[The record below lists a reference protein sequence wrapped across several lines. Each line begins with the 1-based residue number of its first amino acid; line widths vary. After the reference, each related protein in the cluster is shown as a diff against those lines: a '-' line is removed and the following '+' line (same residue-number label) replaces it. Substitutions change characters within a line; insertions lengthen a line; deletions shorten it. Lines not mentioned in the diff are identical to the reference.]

1 MPIETKLYRVLIAS
15 PSDVAEE
22 RVIVRK
28 VIDRWNSNHA
38 LDSKIALLAMGWETH
53 ATPTLD
59 KDGGQAVINRQIV
72 DNCDL
77 LIGIFWTRLGT
88 PTSEAPSGTVEEI
101 NRAASQNKRC
111 IVYFASSKR
120 DKPIAFDEEQYE
132 RLQEYR
138 QELQKSGLTSTY
150 DSLASFEQQ
159 VYNHVVKAM
168 QDIINEGIERRASE
182 NKARLTEQAIGLQP
196 EPIQSSNSSSINLK
210 TLADAQSTVK
220 HLLES
225 RFGIQDM
232 EDARE
237 EEISKINN
245 VLSSPD
251 LASHFGSNINAENVS
266 TIVQIIETASI
277 PSLFAI
283 SSIGKYGD
291 ENLAEWRELISE
303 WIGGL
308 SKRKPES
315 GYTWT
320 IRIKIYPSLLALY
333 VLGISTLRSKKFL
346 YLKEVMEQ
354 IIYSSEYNNDLSLL
368 ELLNPYNVFYDNV
381 HKYIEPGFT
390 TRHTPVSDHLATFI
404 KDTLYPNEEL
414 EKYLEWFDL
423 FEFLFCLKSL
433 QMNGSRYFGAFSY
446 RSQTSRFITKAIQ
459 ESVLNKSRL
468 GVFISNLF
476 NGNQELEKVAEIYDN
491 IASKASWDF
500 GRFNPLQISKLI
512 KSAKEK

>member
-22 RVIVRK
+22 RAIVRK
-28 VIDRWNSNHA
+28 VIDRWNSNNA
-38 LDSKIALLAMGWETH
+38 LANKISLLALGWETH
-53 ATPTLD
+53 ATPELD
-59 KDGGQAVINRQIV
+59 KNGGQAVINRQIV

-77 LIGIFWTRLGT
+77 LIAIFWFRLGT
-88 PTSEAPSGTVEEI
+88 PTSEALSGTVEEI
-101 NRAASQNKRC
+101 NRAASQSKRC
-111 IVYFASSKR
+111 IVYFASEKR
-120 DKPIAFDEEQYE
+120 GKPQFYDEEQY
-132 RLQEYR
+132 RKLQQYK
-138 QELQKSGLTSTY
+138 QELQKAGLTSTY
-150 DSLASFEQQ
+150 DTIESFEQQ
-159 VYNHVVKAM
+159 VYDHVVKAM
-168 QDIINEGIERRASE
+168 QAIVNEDIERRAAE
-182 NKARLTEQAIGLQP
+182 NRARLTEQAIGLQP
-196 EPIQSSNSSSINLK
+196 EPVKSSNSSSINLK
-210 TLADAQSTVK
+210 TLADAQITIK

-251 LASHFGSNINAENVS
+251 LASHFGSNINAENVA
-266 TIVQIIETASI
+266 TIVQIIETVSI

-283 SSIGKYGD
+283 SSVGKYGD
-291 ENLAEWRELISE
+291 ENSAEWRELISE

-308 SKRKPES
+308 SKRKTES

-320 IRIKIYPSLLALY
+320 VRIKTYPSLLALY

-354 IIYSSEYNNDLSLL
+354 IIYSSEYNSDLSLL
-368 ELLNPYNVFYDNV
+368 QILNPYNVFYDNV
-381 HKYIEPGFT
+381 DKYIEPGFT

-414 EKYLEWFDL
+414 DRYLEWFDL
-423 FEFLFCLKSL
+423 FEFLLCLKSL
-433 QMNGSRYFGAFSY
+433 QMDGSRYFGAFSY
-446 RSQTSRFITKAIQ
+446 RSQTSRFITKAVQ
-459 ESVLNKSRL
+459 DSVLNKSRL

-476 NGNQELEKVAEIYDN
+476 NGTQDLERIAEVYDS
-491 IASKASWDF
+491 IASKVSWDF